1 MTNHAIPVVLV
12 IFGGTGDL
20 FRRKLAPSLMTLHEA
35 GELPERIRIIG
46 TGRSSHS
53 APEYRTFISSAIQE
67 ILHVDATHEFLSRFE
82 YVDGELHESSL
93 YSKIEHAI
101 LQFEAECATEAR
113 VVWYCSIAPHFYGD
127 IARGISEYTSFL
139 KRSGQSNALLIEKP
153 IGHNLETCSA
163 LNASI
168 ARYFNE
174 SQVTRIEHYL
184 TKETLLQLPDFFAR
198 HQDIYALLSGTT
210 VDSIDVDFYETIGVE
225 KRGAFYDS
233 VGAFRDVGQNH
244 ELEMLAHACI
254 DYTTQV
260 SAESRVLQ
268 RIAFF
273 EKLAET
279 SGNVLEA
286 KRYQYNGYT
295 SIVGVSSSST
305 VETAYAVSGILP
317 QEKWSGIT
325 FRLTGGKRLGEKRKR
340 ITLTMKT
347 GVSYKSKP
355 LHSICIS
362 IDPECIIL
370 HYSNG
375 DEELFEFRPGH
386 TPKYQYV
393 EEYSRILAA
402 GFEGSQQYSVS
413 AHEVQLLW
421 KIADRYTTILESND
435 TPLIRYEPDTN
446 PFIH

>member
-1 MTNHAIPVVLV
+1 
-12 IFGGTGDL
+12 
-20 FRRKLAPSLMTLHEA
+20 
-35 GELPERIRIIG
+35 
-46 TGRSSHS
+46 
-53 APEYRTFISSAIQE
+53 
-67 ILHVDATHEFLSRFE
+67 
-82 YVDGELHESSL
+82 
-93 YSKIEHAI
+93 
-101 LQFEAECATEAR
+101 
-113 VVWYCSIAPHFYGD
+113 
-127 IARGISEYTSFL
+127 
-139 KRSGQSNALLIEKP
+139 
-153 IGHNLETCSA
+153 
-163 LNASI
+163 
-168 ARYFNE
+168 
-174 SQVTRIEHYL
+174 
-184 TKETLLQLPDFFAR
+184 
-198 HQDIYALLSGTT
+198 
-210 VDSIDVDFYETIGVE
+210 
-225 KRGAFYDS
+225 
-233 VGAFRDVGQNH
+233 
-244 ELEMLAHACI
+244 
-254 DYTTQV
+254 
-260 SAESRVLQ
+260 
-268 RIAFF
+268 
-273 EKLAET
+273 
-279 SGNVLEA
+279 
-286 KRYQYNGYT
+286 
-295 SIVGVSSSST
+295 VGVSSNST

-317 QEKWSGIT
+317 QEKWNGIT